1 MRFRKFVDRQSWSHS
16 GEPPCPLDCGG
27 WHQDGRRQDLGF
39 AGLVGAMEDARVEGR
54 SPQAGSVLRCRLWG
68 TTDAEQLA
76 GATGENPYAV
86 CPEHRWYS
94 QAMAPPMAADA
105 LSQPRFTIDDL
116 LSEVTWS
123 AGIDVGLVETV
134 GGVCSPIA
142 HNGYCEDFVRGLA
155 PDEVLLV
162 ADAGL
167 GTINAIKL
175 SMHCVDTTRTR
186 VFLNRFDETHRLH
199 VLNAEWLRQY
209 EALKVL
215 TKIDDLL

>member
-1 MRFRKFVDRQSWSHS
+1 MSRPARLIAVVGTRTDVGKTWVSQALLAQWKTRGLKVAARKPVQS
-16 GEPPCPLDCGG
+16 
-27 WHQDGRRQDLGF
+27 F
-39 AGLVGAMEDARVEGR
+39 A
-54 SPQAGSVLRCRLWG
+54 AGWG